1 MDNENIVENVDVET
15 DVVDD
20 VDTDA
25 DAKKDES
32 TVETT
37 EESETFTKKEL
48 NEYVKKAIEDAKR
61 EAEEARKKAEEDA
74 KLTKKEREERDFK
87 EAQAKLKLDR
97 FTFDLDNY
105 LSSTGLSDDKY
116 VKSML
121 DTESLLSKE
130 DSLSQAKTIVDNYKK
145 AIDNAYAL
153 GKSEAEAKFNAEKM
167 AGREVFNGIKE
178 DKIKETVKDF
188 DSFYNSLF

>member
-1 MDNENIVENVDVET
+1 MDGENTEVVDVET
-15 DVVDD
+15 DVDD
-20 VDTDA
+20 VDTD

-37 EESETFTKKEL
+37 EDETFTKKEL
-48 NEYVKKAIEDAKR
+48 DEYVKKAIEDARKA
-61 EAEEARKKAEEDA
+61 AEEAAKKAAEDA
-74 KLTKKEREERDFK
+74 KLTKKEREERDFR

-105 LSSTGLSDDKY
+105 LSATGLTDDKY

-153 GKSEAEAKFNAEKM
+153 GKSEAESAFNKEKM
-167 AGREVFNGIKE
+167 QGREVFDGIKSE
-178 DKIKETVKDF
+178 KIEEKIKDF